1 MGRHSISRVEAPKL
15 YNPYSYHRPHFVRWK
30 GSVIPKVLPSTI
42 VVTII
47 AVIVCIIQLV
57 VGIKISIQSSFITIL
72 GFVVGLLL
80 TYRTNTAYDRYWEG
94 RRLWSTMVVSIRNLT
109 RNIWVNIQEGDDEIN
124 DLLEKKTAINLLLG
138 FAVATK
144 HYLREEEGSQYADLK
159 PLISNIKT
167 SLPGFKPL
175 DEQDLSE
182 NEIKTGKRTSKKLF
196 ALNEKPPSINHN
208 LPLEISH
215 YISSYID
222 DQRRKDKVDAPSV
235 TSMYGAL
242 NTLVDCLTQFE
253 RILRS
258 PIPLAYSIH
267 LSQTVWI
274 YCLSLPFQLV
284 DTVKYVTIPI
294 VFFATLV
301 LMGIMQIGEEIENPF
316 GYDEN
321 DLDLDDF
328 CGILKRE
335 LNTITSHPKP
345 TVVDW
350 VYNSKNRPFGPEE
363 VTASEARRLSLDEVR
378 DLLTTSFIADKRV
391 SLDNTIKEGS
401 DVTIKI
407 I

>member
-182 NEIKTGKRTSKKLF
+182 NEIKT
-196 ALNEKPPSINHN
+196 
-208 LPLEISH
+208 
-215 YISSYID
+215 
-222 DQRRKDKVDAPSV
+222 
-235 TSMYGAL
+235 
-242 NTLVDCLTQFE
+242 
-253 RILRS
+253 
-258 PIPLAYSIH
+258 
-267 LSQTVWI
+267 
-274 YCLSLPFQLV
+274 
-284 DTVKYVTIPI
+284 
-294 VFFATLV
+294 
-301 LMGIMQIGEEIENPF
+301 
-316 GYDEN
+316 
-321 DLDLDDF
+321 
-328 CGILKRE
+328 
-335 LNTITSHPKP
+335 
-345 TVVDW
+345 DW

-391 SLDNTIKEGS
+391 SLDNTINEGS
-401 DVTIKI
+401 ITGPFGAKCCWFDSSRTLCLGLFDPPALDI
-407 I
+407 ITVLYLWISTVISYPSAKLISRYLRT